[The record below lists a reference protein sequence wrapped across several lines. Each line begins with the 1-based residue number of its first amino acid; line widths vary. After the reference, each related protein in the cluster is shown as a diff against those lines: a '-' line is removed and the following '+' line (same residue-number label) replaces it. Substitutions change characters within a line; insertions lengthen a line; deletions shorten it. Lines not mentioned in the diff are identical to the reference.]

1 MNIKNLFLYYKIMS
15 EDDLHLFLLKLEK
28 EVWGE
33 NFLKYEKE
41 EDDDE

>member
-1 MNIKNLFLYYKIMS
+1 MNIKNLFLCYRTMS
-15 EDDLHLFLLKLEK
+15 ENNLHLFLLKLEK